1 MATAPSKTPPPEV
14 KMEDA
19 EPLPTAHSDIGPRRE
34 RIYDKCAEA
43 TEGTIFFQRDL
54 SNMDIAESVTDLFKI
69 VQDLLDKHL
78 FILMTFEGVPCWKIR
93 SREDAAK

>member
-1 MATAPSKTPPPEV
+1 
-14 KMEDA
+14 MEDA
-19 EPLPTAHSDIGPRRE
+19 EPLQPAATDIGPRRE
-34 RIYDKCAEA
+34 RLYDKCAEA

-54 SNMDIAESVTDLFKI
+54 SNMDIAESVVDLLKI

-78 FILMTFEGVPCWKIR
+78 FILMKFEGVPCWKIR